1 MQEEEFVDI
10 VKEIQNDSLL
20 TTVRLFVI
28 MDEFKQYSKVNTITP
43 EQFKKS
49 LKKVIC
55 AEVHKHTGIE
65 VCDNEK
71 IKID

>member
-43 EQFKKS
+43 E
-49 LKKVIC
+49 
-55 AEVHKHTGIE
+55 
-65 VCDNEK
+65 
-71 IKID
+71 